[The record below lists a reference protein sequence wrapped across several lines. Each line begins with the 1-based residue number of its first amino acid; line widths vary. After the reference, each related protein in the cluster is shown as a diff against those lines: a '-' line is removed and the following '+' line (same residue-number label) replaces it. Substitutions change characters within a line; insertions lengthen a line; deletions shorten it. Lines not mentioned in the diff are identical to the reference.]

1 MNWTSITEAA
11 VKSAKT
17 SQVLANARAIAEAAG
32 DSDPLPEIIADTVA
46 MLRAACSTG
55 NQLDADTT
63 KIPNSLKGL
72 ALRIIVRALKDYIE
86 MPLTED
92 ERSKAAEDLS
102 YRNRISDQK
111 MRFETPD
118 NASAT
123 GEMQSAG
130 SIEIAAVNKPFAGR
144 QNMNGLL

>member
-1 MNWTSITEAA
+1 MNWTTINEAA
-11 VKSAKT
+11 VKTGKNSKL
-17 SQVLANARAIAEAAG
+17 LANVRATATANG
-32 DSDPLPEIIADTVA
+32 DADPLPEMIADVVA

-72 ALRIIVRALKDYIE
+72 AVRMITRALKDYLQ
-86 MPLTED
+86 MPLTPD
-92 ERSKAAEDLS
+92 EKDKAAEDLS

-118 NASAT
+118 QAAAT

-130 SIEIAAVNKPFAGR
+130 GIEIAAVNKPFAGR

>member
-1 MNWTSITEAA
+1 MNWTTITEAA
-11 VKSAKT
+11 VKTAKT
-17 SQVLANARAIAEAAG
+17 SLVLAKVRSMAAQAG
-32 DSDPLPEIIADTVA
+32 DADPLPEMIADVVA
-46 MLRAACSTG
+46 TLRAACSTG
-55 NQLDADTT
+55 NQLDVDTT

-72 ALRIIVRALKDYIE
+72 ALRMIVRSLKDYLQ
-86 MPLTED
+86 MPLTQD
-92 ERSKAAEDLS
+92 ERDKAAEDLS

-118 NASAT
+118 NAAAT

-130 SIEIAAVNKPFAGR
+130 SIEISTVNKPFAGR